1 MSIELAVEIYR
12 EMLRTAALV
21 SLPILGTAMIVG
33 LVVSLVQT
41 LTSIQEQTLT
51 FVPKLA
57 AIALVVG
64 IGLPWILGQ
73 LMSFLTL
80 VLTTAPGLALPG

>member
-33 LVVSLVQT
+33 LAVSLLQT

-57 AIALVVG
+57 AIAVVVG
-64 IGLPWILGQ
+64 IGLPWILGE
-73 LMSFLTL
+73 MMNFLVL